1 MFKNSHLRK
10 QSNKNTSICI
20 ANVCRKNYMYVF
32 VLQGLLEGSQE
43 YVSLEQAAR
52 EYFQSHSIQSQP
64 STGQLILDLLNTLD
78 LDIDEMKKGE
88 AGLPPSDGNVSCL
101 FHIYCPYSQ

>member
-1 MFKNSHLRK
+1 MRK
-10 QSNKNTSICI
+10 QRNKNKSFVII
-20 ANVCRKNYMYVF
+20 F

-43 YVSLEQAAR
+43 YASLEQAAR

-101 FHIYCPYSQ
+101 MSIVWIRVPRE

>member
-1 MFKNSHLRK
+1 MSTDLHV
-10 QSNKNTSICI
+10 SI
-20 ANVCRKNYMYVF
+20 F

-101 FHIYCPYSQ
+101 MSIVWIRVPSE

>member
-1 MFKNSHLRK
+1 MRK
-10 QSNKNTSICI
+10 QRNKNKSFVIINACRPTCI
-20 ANVCRKNYMYVF
+20 F

-88 AGLPPSDGNVSCL
+88 AGLPPSDGNVYCL
-101 FHIYCPYSQ
+101 DPCS

>member
-1 MFKNSHLRK
+1 MSTDVHV
-10 QSNKNTSICI
+10 SI
-20 ANVCRKNYMYVF
+20 F

-101 FHIYCPYSQ
+101 LSGSVFPENRISVKLCHLP